1 MSLLHFLGLG
11 HPAGADASREETAS
25 VRRIVEAL
33 DRMEPEAA
41 RRLARFAFVL
51 GRVAR
56 ADLTVSAEETVAMER
71 MVMLRGGLT
80 EAQAVVAVQIAKSQ
94 NALFGGTD
102 DYLVTRELAASTTR
116 DEKLALLDCC
126 FAVSAADHDITGE
139 EEAEL
144 RKIANEIGL
153 SHADLIAARTAYRDS
168 LAVLKRPGA

>member
-1 MSLLHFLGLG
+1 MSLLRFLGLG
-11 HPAGADASREETAS
+11 QPASADPAQEETAS

-33 DRMEPEAA
+33 ERMEPEAA

-56 ADLTVSAEETVAMER
+56 ADLTVSVEETRTMER
-71 MVMLRGGLT
+71 IVIQRGGLS
-80 EAQAVVAVQIAKSQ
+80 EAQAVIAVQIAKSQ

-102 DYLVTRELAASTTR
+102 DYLVTRELAASSTR

-126 FAVSAADHDITGE
+126 FAVSAADHDITGA

-144 RKIANEIGL
+144 RNVANELGL
-153 SHADLIAARTAYRDS
+153 SQADLVAARTAYRDS
-168 LAVLKRPGA
+168 LAVLRRPGA